1 MLSRSFLLRS
11 STGIDADRP
20 RGGDVTEFSA
30 NRVRF
35 GCGSGRIRMS
45 WQGTV
50 GRLGILD
57 DMVSRFV
64 EQSRAS
70 GRRRRRPGPVIAL
83 VLLLAL
89 ATACSSDPPP
99 DPAASPDQQ
108 IASFISSWQQ
118 LNPDEAA
125 DLTSDPAAAALMMSE
140 VTTNL
145 DPDSLTITAGNV
157 VTSGNS
163 ATTTATFSWE
173 LPDAGEWSYPA
184 TWTWHRAS
192 SGGDWT
198 LDWSPTVI
206 HPKLGERQTLA
217 TRTSDAQEGV
227 MVDRNNNQIVEP
239 VRVYSIV
246 LLPAQVP
253 DLAATAAQLAPI
265 LSPLDASV
273 TADSI
278 VAGANAAV
286 AAATVP
292 PSDSASAD
300 ASAAPT
306 TSSAQSAAPVDPATI
321 GYTVINL
328 READYLKVK
337 AQLDGV
343 AGMSF
348 PSEVR
353 NLPPTR
359 DFARAVLAQVTPV
372 ATEKMAGTDG
382 WKVIIVDTTG
392 GTLETLA
399 DHPAVPGQ
407 RVTLTLDTHTQQI
420 AEEALGAVTQPAVL
434 VVMQPSTGE
443 ILAVAQNAAAN
454 AQGSPALTGQYPPGS
469 TFKVVTATAGLERGL
484 IAPGQPVDCPGVF
497 EIEGRAIRNSHEF
510 ALGTVD
516 STLAF
521 AKSCNTTFANLAT
534 TMPADA
540 LPAAA
545 TDYGIGLDFVM
556 EGATTLTGSVPDAP
570 SQVQRA
576 ENGFGQG
583 QVLITP
589 FSAALMAATAQH
601 GTMPM
606 PVLIRGSATTV
617 DKPAPARSTQV
628 QQGIQTYM
636 KAVVD
641 EGTGQGLEQFG
652 DVHAKTGTAEFTGD
666 DGAVHAHAWTV
677 GYVDDLAFAALIV
690 GGEDSVYTN
699 QVVEKFLSA
708 R

>member
-1 MLSRSFLLRS
+1 M
-11 STGIDADRP
+11 A
-20 RGGDVTEFSA
+20 
-30 NRVRF
+30 
-35 GCGSGRIRMS
+35 
-45 WQGTV
+45 
-50 GRLGILD
+50 
-57 DMVSRFV
+57 
-64 EQSRAS
+64 
-70 GRRRRRPGPVIAL
+70 
-83 VLLLAL
+83 
-89 ATACSSDPPP
+89 
-99 DPAASPDQQ
+99 
-108 IASFISSWQQ
+108 
-118 LNPDEAA
+118 
-125 DLTSDPAAAALMMSE
+125 
-140 VTTNL
+140 
-145 DPDSLTITAGNV
+145 
-157 VTSGNS
+157 
-163 ATTTATFSWE
+163 
-173 LPDAGEWSYPA
+173 
-184 TWTWHRAS
+184 
-192 SGGDWT
+192 
-198 LDWSPTVI
+198 
-206 HPKLGERQTLA
+206 
-217 TRTSDAQEGV
+217 
-227 MVDRNNNQIVEP
+227 
-239 VRVYSIV
+239 
-246 LLPAQVP
+246 
-253 DLAATAAQLAPI
+253 AATA
-265 LSPLDASV
+265 
-273 TADSI
+273 
-278 VAGANAAV
+278 
-286 AAATVP
+286 P
-292 PSDSASAD
+292 PSDSASPD
-300 ASAAPT
+300 ASGQPA
-306 TSSAQSAAPVDPATI
+306 TSPQSAAPVDPASI

-399 DHPAVPGQ
+399 DHPAVAGQ
-407 RVTLTLDTHTQQI
+407 RVTLTLDTHTQQV
-420 AEEALGAVTQPAVL
+420 AEAALGAVTQPAVL

-454 AQGSPALTGQYPPGS
+454 AQGAPALTGQYPPGS

-497 EIEGRAIRNSHEF
+497 EIEGRAIRNSHDF

-606 PVLIRGSATTV
+606 PVLIRGTTTTV
-617 DKPAPARSTQV
+617 DKPAPARSPQV

-641 EGTGQGLEQFG
+641 EGTGQGLEEFG

-666 DGAVHAHAWTV
+666 DGAIHAHAWTV
-677 GYVDDLAFAALIV
+677 GYVGDLAFAALIV
-690 GGEDSVYTN
+690 GGEDSIVHQPGGRAVPRRPLTRTRPGPAPP
-699 QVVEKFLSA
+699 QCRRDSSGRSMLAVRHRRRRLAGMLRTVLKPGTPDADPCRPRLDSPTRVRRPGQAREEHRPLGAAGGDHREDAGRQPDRGQGDGGRRRGDRTRASPPTRSTGSCTSTSA
-708 R
+708 ITAPTRRRWATSTFRSPAAPR

>member
-1 MLSRSFLLRS
+1 MPFW
-11 STGIDADRP
+11 D
-20 RGGDVTEFSA
+20 
-30 NRVRF
+30 
-35 GCGSGRIRMS
+35 
-45 WQGTV
+45 
-50 GRLGILD
+50 
-57 DMVSRFV
+57 
-64 EQSRAS
+64 
-70 GRRRRRPGPVIAL
+70 RRRHRARRRTLPGPVAALLL
-83 VLLLAL
+83 VLTITA
-89 ATACSSDPPP
+89 ACSTEPPA
-99 DPAASPDQQ
+99 DPAPGPDQQ
-108 IASFISSWQQ
+108 IAAFISSWQQ

-125 DLTSDPAAAALMMSE
+125 DLTSDPSAAALMMSE

-145 DPDSLTITAGNV
+145 NPESLVITAGEIS
-157 VTSGNS
+157 TTGANS
-163 ATTTATFSWE
+163 ATTTATFTWE

-184 TWTWHRAS
+184 TWTWQRPSNNA
-192 SGGDWT
+192 DWV
-198 LDWSPTVI
+198 LNWSPTVI

-217 TRTSDAQEGV
+217 TRTTDAQEGV

-239 VRVYSIV
+239 VRVFSIV
-246 LLPAQVP
+246 LLPGQVA
-253 DLAATAAQLAPI
+253 DVAATAAQLVPI
-265 LSPLDASV
+265 LSPLDATV

-278 VAGANAAV
+278 VAGAAAAV
-286 AAATVP
+286 ADATAP
-292 PSDSASAD
+292 PTESAGPQASA
-300 ASAAPT
+300 P
-306 TSSAQSAAPVDPATI
+306 PVDPATI

-328 READYLKVK
+328 REPDYLKVK
-337 AQLDGV
+337 AQLDSV

-372 ATEKMAGTDG
+372 ATEKMAGVDG

-392 GTLETLA
+392 GALETLA
-399 DHPAVPGQ
+399 DHPAVAGQ
-407 RVTLTLDTHTQQI
+407 QVVLTLDSHTQQI
-420 AEEALGAVTQPAVL
+420 AEASISAVTQPAML

-454 AQGSPALTGQYPPGS
+454 AQGAPALTGQYPPGS

-484 IAPGQPVDCPGVF
+484 IVPGQPVDCPGVY

-516 STLAF
+516 STVAF
-521 AKSCNTTFANLAT
+521 AKSCNTTFASLAT

-606 PVLIRGSATTV
+606 PVLIRGSTTTV
-617 DKPAPARSTQV
+617 DKPAPVRSPQV

-641 EGTGQGLEQFG
+641 QGTGVGLAKFG
-652 DVHAKTGTAEFTGD
+652 DVHAKTGTAEFTAD
-666 DGAVHAHAWTV
+666 DGVVHAHAWTV

-690 GGEDSVYTN
+690 GGEDSAFTN
-699 QVVEKFLSA
+699 QVVEQFLAA